1 MLLFDVLKLAA
12 KAFKESGKIPQYE
25 QILEVREKLLEMQ
38 EKIRVQDIEIRD
50 LKEKLKIK
58 GEIFFEK
65 NACWIKKKDSS
76 KEGPYCS
83 ACWDKDNKLIHL
95 HHDEDLLFCPACKTG
110 AGSNHII
117 GIIP

>member
-1 MLLFDVLKLAA
+1 MSLFDILKLAA
-12 KAFKESGKIPQYE
+12 KAFKESGKIEQYN
-25 QILEVREKLLEMQ
+25 QILDVQQKLLEMQ

-65 NACWIKKKDSS
+65 DACWIKKKDSS

-83 ACWDKDNKLIHL
+83 ACWDKNNKLIHL
-95 HHDEDLLFCPACKTG
+95 HHDGDFLFCPACKTG